1 MNDLNSIMLNIFDL
15 FDNFYSDVAL
25 IIWATKMDALA
36 SLVEQ
41 EPPPYIFNP
50 LQTIGKY
57 E

>member
-25 IIWATKMDALA
+25 IIWATKMDVLAL
-36 SLVEQ
+36 LVEQ
-41 EPPPYIFNP
+41 EPPPYIFDP

-57 E
+57 K

>member
-15 FDNFYSDVAL
+15 FNDFYCDVAL
-25 IIWATKMDALA
+25 MIWAIKMDTLA

-41 EPPPYIFNP
+41 EPPPYTFNP